1 MAKRT
6 LPKPFVAPGASPL
19 SLWMPTRRLIG
30 SGVWRRLRHWLV
42 LALVAALLAA
52 LIPLAAPVPAVQAA
66 TFTVTTSADGTDASP
81 GDGVCETAPGNGV
94 CTLRAAI
101 EEANANVFA
110 SHDTIYLPAGTY
122 TLSVGSH
129 IPPDGTT
136 DLDIRESLTLIGD
149 GAIQTTIDG
158 GGHDRVFE
166 IAPFGGHVPQVTI
179 SGVTIRN
186 GATGQGGGGIYNQGA
201 TLSLSGC
208 YILNNSAADGGGL
221 YNQGGSVTLTGSSI
235 VGGNTAD
242 FQGGGIYNQD
252 GTLTFEDGLLGCLDN
267 TATFGGGLFNDGGVV
282 ELTRITQCNGRAEP
296 AAGSGYGGAIY
307 NMGGGTVTITRSRL
321 QNNVAAGGIGYGG
334 GIFNTSTASRV
345 NLIDSSISASRAVS
359 SIGSGYGGGILNTSG
374 AAMHIEGSLISF
386 NWVEKA
392 GGLALAGGIYNL
404 GSSSLMTITN
414 STISGNQ
421 APDSGGGVYNS
432 AATLSMQYVTLSHNT
447 ADSDADGVGEGGGIY
462 NTGGGTVNLQNT
474 IIAANSDA
482 SPGTQYADC
491 AGVLNSGDYNLIQDT
506 TGCTLIGPASHTIT
520 GQPANLDSLK
530 SNGGPTASR
539 ALLAGSPAINA
550 GLCVA
555 GIGVDQRGLLRPG
568 LGDPRCDIG
577 AYEAKAGIPTYLP
590 LIVKNGG

>member
-6 LPKPFVAPGASPL
+6 LPTPFVAPGASPL
-19 SLWMPTRRLIG
+19 SRWIPTRRLIG
-30 SGVWRRLRHWLV
+30 SGVRHGLRHWLV

-66 TFTVTTSADGTDASP
+66 TFTVNTSADGTDASP
-81 GDGVCETAPGNGV
+81 GNGVCETAPGNGV

-101 EEANANVFA
+101 EEANANVLA
-110 SHDTIYLPAGTY
+110 GHDTIYLPAGTY

-149 GAIQTTIDG
+149 GAHLTIIDG

-166 IAPFGGHVPQVTI
+166 IARFGSHIPQVTM

-186 GATGQGGGGIYNQGA
+186 GATSQDGGGIA
-201 TLSLSGC
+201 SHDSIVSLSGC
-208 YILNNSAADGGGL
+208 YILNNSAADGGGI
-221 YNQGGSVTLTGSSI
+221 YNHGGSVTLTGSSI

-267 TATFGGGLFNDGGVV
+267 TATFGGGLFNDGGGV
-282 ELTRITQCNGRAEP
+282 ELTRITQCNGRAQP
-296 AAGSGYGGAIY
+296 TAGSGYGGAIY

-321 QNNVAAGGIGYGG
+321 QNNVATGSIGYGG
-334 GIFNTSTASRV
+334 GIFNTSTASRID
-345 NLIDSSISASRAVS
+345 LIDSSISASRATG
-359 SIGSGYGGGILNTSG
+359 SISYGGAIFNTSG
-374 AAMHIEGSLISF
+374 AVMHIEGSLISF

-392 GGLALAGGIYNL
+392 GGLALGGGIFNL
-404 GSSSLMTITN
+404 GLSSLMTVTN

-432 AATLSMQYVTLSHNT
+432 SATLSLQYVTLSHNT

-462 NTGGGTVNLQNT
+462 NTGGGAVNVQNT
-474 IIAANSDA
+474 IIAANSDD
-482 SPGTQYADC
+482 SPGTQYPDC
-491 AGVLNSGDYNLIQDT
+491 AGVLNSGDYNLVQDT
-506 TGCTLIGPASHTIT
+506 TGCTLIGPAIHTIT
-520 GQPANLDSLK
+520 GQPAHLDTLK
-530 SNGGPTASR
+530 SNGGPTANR
-539 ALLAGSPAINA
+539 ALLPGSPAINA

-568 LGDPRCDIG
+568 LGDPRCDMG
-577 AYEAKAGIPTYLP
+577 AYEANAGIPTYLP

>member
-1 MAKRT
+1 MAKHT
-6 LPKPFVAPGASPL
+6 LPTPFVAPGTSPL
-19 SLWMPTRRLIG
+19 SLCVPTRRLIG
-30 SGVWRRLRHWLV
+30 SRVRRLRHWLV

-66 TFTVTTSADGTDASP
+66 SFTVTTTADGTDASP
-81 GDGVCETAPGNGV
+81 GDGVCETAPDNGV

-101 EEANANVFA
+101 EEANANVLA

-122 TLSVGSH
+122 TLSVGSN
-129 IPPDGTT
+129 IPPDSTT

-149 GAIQTTIDG
+149 GAHLTIIDG

-166 IAPFGGHVPQVTI
+166 IARFGSHIPQVTM

-186 GATGQGGGGIYNQGA
+186 GATSQEGGGIA
-201 TLSLSGC
+201 SHDSIVSLSGC
-208 YILNNSAADGGGL
+208 YILNNSAADGGGI
-221 YNQGGSVTLTGSSI
+221 YNHGGSVTLTGSSI

-267 TATFGGGLFNDGGVV
+267 TATFGGSLFNDGGGV
-282 ELTRITQCNGRAEP
+282 ELTRITQCDGRAEP

-334 GIFNTSTASRV
+334 GIFNTSSASRV
-345 NLIDSSISASRAVS
+345 DLIDSSISASRAAGS
-359 SIGSGYGGGILNTSG
+359 TGSGYGGAIFNTSG
-374 AAMHIEGSLISF
+374 AVMHIEGSLISF

-392 GGLALAGGIYNL
+392 GGLALGGGIYNL
-404 GSSSLMTITN
+404 GFSSLITVTN

-421 APDSGGGVYNS
+421 VQDSGGGVYNS
-432 AATLSMQYVTLSHNT
+432 SATLSLQYVTLSHNT
-447 ADSDADGVGEGGGIY
+447 ADSDADGSGEGGGIY
-462 NTGGGTVNLQNT
+462 NTGGGTVNVQNT
-474 IIAANSDA
+474 IIAANSDD
-482 SPGTQYADC
+482 SPGTQYPDC
-491 AGVLNSGDYNLIQDT
+491 AGVLNSGDYNLMQDT

-520 GQPANLDSLK
+520 GQPANLDTLK
-530 SNGGPTASR
+530 SNGGPTANR

-568 LGDPRCDIG
+568 VGDPRCDMG
-577 AYEAKAGIPTYLP
+577 AYEANAGIPTYLP
-590 LIVKNGG
+590 LVVKNGG